1 MRSNNAIHWNLAAA
15 GLILGL
21 TTHLAVA
28 LVTVTVQP
36 TNQVVF
42 VGSNAVFNAQVTATG
57 GETITGYTWLMST
70 NGLNPFI
77 TIPGATTATWTLT
90 NAQTTNAGSYFT
102 RVTYNSGTNLGLTS
116 VSAAAAL
123 TVHDQ
128 ARITAQPVGG
138 LIRIAGTNVSFS
150 VGAAGLAP
158 LGYQWRRNGTNLLNN
173 GRIGGA
179 NDSNLTISALI
190 TNDSGSYTVVVTNIY
205 AAVTSQLA
213 TLGVFIPP
221 SITVPPQS
229 TAVIV
234 GSNAVFS
241 VAVSGSTPLGYQW
254 QRDGLNLANGGRISG
269 ARSNVLTIAATIT
282 NDEAGYRVSISNF
295 VGSVTSA
302 VVPLAVLVPATFTSA
317 ESIEGRQG
325 AYLEFTNTAT
335 GTLPIEFGA
344 EGLPEG
350 LALDP
355 LSGVIAG
362 VPAVTGL
369 FNVTLYAT
377 NAAMTT
383 TGQLTISLTT
393 GVPGITSALAANGIQ
408 GLAFNY
414 TITASNDP
422 VSFSCSL
429 LPVGMSFDPATAVIS
444 GRADRQRH
452 LPDHYQCRQP
462 IWHGHPGADAR
473 YCFVG
478 AGYHQRPHG
487 DVDGKPDQL

>member
-1 MRSNNAIHWNLAAA
+1 M
-15 GLILGL
+15 
-21 TTHLAVA
+21 
-28 LVTVTVQP
+28 
-36 TNQVVF
+36 
-42 VGSNAVFNAQVTATG
+42 
-57 GETITGYTWLMST
+57 
-70 NGLNPFI
+70 
-77 TIPGATTATWTLT
+77 
-90 NAQTTNAGSYFT
+90 
-102 RVTYNSGTNLGLTS
+102 
-116 VSAAAAL
+116 SAAATL

-241 VAVSGSTPLGYQW
+241 VTASGSTPLSYQW
-254 QRDGLNLANGGRISG
+254 QWDGTNLANGGRING
-269 ARSNVLTIAATIT
+269 ATSNVLTIAATTT
-282 NDEAGYRVSISNF
+282 NDEAGYRVSISNL

-302 VVPLAVLVPATFTSA
+302 VVTLAVLVPATFTSA

-362 VPAVTGL
+362 IPAVTGL

-383 TGQLTISLTT
+383 TGQLTIS
-393 GVPGITSALAANGIQ
+393 
-408 GLAFNY
+408 
-414 TITASNDP
+414 
-422 VSFSCSL
+422 
-429 LPVGMSFDPATAVIS
+429 
-444 GRADRQRH
+444 
-452 LPDHYQCRQP
+452 
-462 IWHGHPGADAR
+462 
-473 YCFVG
+473 
-478 AGYHQRPHG
+478 
-487 DVDGKPDQL
+487 